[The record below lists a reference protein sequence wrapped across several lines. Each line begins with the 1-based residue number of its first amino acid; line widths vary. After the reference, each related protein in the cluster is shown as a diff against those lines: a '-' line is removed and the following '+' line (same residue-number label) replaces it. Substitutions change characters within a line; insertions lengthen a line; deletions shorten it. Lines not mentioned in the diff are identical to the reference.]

1 MRAIAFLKD
10 LLDPTTIIFFMAP
23 FLFLAAMG
31 LNQQVTGIIE
41 ILLLIVLTIP
51 LWPRAYAFFTG
62 KGGSRLGNIVI
73 LFVIFIIIL
82 CIESYIF

>member
-1 MRAIAFLKD
+1 
-10 LLDPTTIIFFMAP
+10 MAP
-23 FLFLAAMG
+23 FLFLSAMG
-31 LNQQVTGIIE
+31 LNQQVTGIIG

-51 LWPRAYAFFTG
+51 LWPRAHAIFTG

-73 LFVIFIIIL
+73 FFVIFIIIL